1 MKIFLNGKRCK
12 ADTLARVVRLVE
24 ILAESGH
31 EVVLDGSYFGKLPI
45 DGATSLPIANVG
57 YKPVAHA
64 DLAISIG
71 GDGTFLRTSK
81 KVAHLGVPIA
91 GINSGRL
98 GFLAA
103 ADLSDMEAFI
113 AEINEGRYVVETHT
127 MLEARR
133 EDGVGIDMPLALN
146 EVAFLRH
153 DTSSVISVDVEVD
166 GTPLTTYKADGL
178 IISTPTG
185 STAYNLSCG
194 GPIIAPT
201 AANLVLTPVS
211 PHSLNMRP
219 LVLPDSAVL
228 RVLLN
233 TRAEKF
239 QLSLDG
245 NTVFMPNNGAVI
257 ISKSACVARVVQ
269 RLGHSFAQSLHD
281 KLLWGKDMR

>member
-1 MKIFLNGKRCK
+1 MRIFINGKRIK
-12 ADTLARVVRLVE
+12 PDTLPLVE
-24 ILAESGH
+24 KLITLLSESGH
-31 EVVLDGSYFGKLPI
+31 ELVLSGRYFDKLPV
-45 DGATSLPIANVG
+45 DSATRLPIWDVA
-57 YKPVAHA
+57 YKPIDRA

-81 KVAHLGVPIA
+81 MLAHLGVPIA

-98 GFLAA
+98 GYLTME
-103 ADLSDMEAFI
+103 DLDAVEAFVG
-113 AEINEGRYVVETHT
+113 EINKGRYSIETHT

-133 EDGVGIDMPLALN
+133 EDGETLEMPLALN
-146 EVAFLRH
+146 EVAILRQ
-153 DTSSVISVDVEVD
+153 DTSSVISVEVELD
-166 GTPLTTYKADGL
+166 GMPLTVYKADGL

-219 LVLPDSAVL
+219 LVLPDSATL
-228 RVLLN
+228 HIRVH
-233 TRAEKF
+233 TRAEKY

-245 NTVFMPNNGAVI
+245 NTVMMPNDSAVVV
-257 ISKSACVARVVQ
+257 SKSECVARVVQ
-269 RLGHSFAQSLHD
+269 RIDHSFAQALRD
-281 KLLWGKDMR
+281 KLFWGKDNR

>member
-1 MKIFLNGKRCK
+1 MKIYLNGKRCK

-31 EVVLDGSYFGKLPI
+31 EVVLDGSYFGKLPV
-45 DGATSLPIANVG
+45 DVATTLPIANVE
-57 YKPVAHA
+57 YKPIEHA

-98 GFLAA
+98 GFLTA
-103 ADLSDMEAFI
+103 ADLSDMETFA
-113 AEINEGRYVVETHT
+113 AEINEGRYEVETHA

-133 EDGVGIDMPLALN
+133 EDGVSIDMPLALN

-153 DTSSVISVDVEVD
+153 DTSSVISVEVEVD
-166 GTPLTTYKADGL
+166 GKPLTTYKADGL

-219 LVLPDSAVL
+219 LVLPDTAVL
-228 RVLLN
+228 RVLVH
-233 TRAEKF
+233 TRSEKY

-245 NTVFMPNNGAVI
+245 NTVIMPNNGAVF

-269 RLGHSFAQSLHD
+269 RVGHSFAQALRE